1 MKVEEIK
8 STYPKTWEQLFT
20 WQKVKMEEWQVNMYK
35 MSGVTDALPPIQDK
49 DVTNV
54 LEAMFNFPNWNFLY
68 EFFDSKNIIMTTD
81 HNLRKSW
88 ETYGS
93 KGFWCLIDDKQ
104 TDIKENRLDAER
116 DGFLLCFEINEK
128 S

>member
-68 EFFDSKNIIMTTD
+68 EFFDSKDIVMTTD
-81 HNLRKSW
+81 HGLKA
-88 ETYGS
+88 
-93 KGFWCLIDDKQ
+93 FWAVVDNKQ
-104 TDIKENRLDAER
+104 GEVKENRLDAER
-116 DGFLLCFEINEK
+116 DGFSLCFEINEK